1 MKKITTIILSLVATA
16 TTAFATFDDDKPIT
30 FEQLPDAAKE
40 FIHKHFNGEQVSH
53 VVLDNDI
60 LDNEYTVVFASGAK
74 VEFNGDGSWKEID
87 CRYAEVP
94 HNLVPEKI
102 HNYLKANYPNSKVRE
117 LKREHGG
124 WEVKIT
130 GGLELTFNRDYK
142 LVDIDD

>member
-1 MKKITTIILSLVATA
+1 M
-16 TTAFATFDDDKPIT
+16 
-30 FEQLPDAAKE
+30 
-40 FIHKHFNGEQVSH
+40 
-53 VVLDNDI
+53 
-60 LDNEYTVVFASGAK
+60 
-74 VEFNGDGSWKEID
+74 
-87 CRYAEVP
+87 P

-102 HNYLKANYPNSKVRE
+102 HNYLKTNYPNSKVRE